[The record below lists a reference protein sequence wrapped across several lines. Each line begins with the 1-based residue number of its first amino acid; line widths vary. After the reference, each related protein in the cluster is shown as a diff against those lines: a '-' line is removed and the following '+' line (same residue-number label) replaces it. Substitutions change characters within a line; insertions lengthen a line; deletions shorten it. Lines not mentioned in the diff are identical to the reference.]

1 MTAAKVCLRE
11 SVQCPK
17 TCPLLQEI
25 NCQKIIFREAI
36 RMYEELRGNDDEEE
50 QVCEEEE
57 TQEGT

>member
-1 MTAAKVCLRE
+1 MNAAKSCLRE
-11 SVQCPK
+11 SVNCP
-17 TCPLLQEI
+17 TMCPLLREI

-36 RMYEELRGNDDEEE
+36 RMYEELRGNCDEEE